1 MFNKNKS
8 GSEEN
13 TPAKGHFRTEHFYPS
28 EEAELRICVVL
39 HLSLWMPQCWGQWHT
54 QILSPRVW
62 IHRWK
67 VRRENTT
74 GTGPKIVNSNPLWSQ
89 STVVHTDT
97 DLPKNQ
103 LISGLTIY
111 LIYTK
116 TPSFSLSTFY
126 LVWEDLIFLVSKER
140 HPSDTT
146 LCWAILLRKD
156 RSS

>member
-1 MFNKNKS
+1 M
-8 GSEEN
+8 
-13 TPAKGHFRTEHFYPS
+13 
-28 EEAELRICVVL
+28 
-39 HLSLWMPQCWGQWHT
+39 
-54 QILSPRVW
+54 
-62 IHRWK
+62 
-67 VRRENTT
+67 
-74 GTGPKIVNSNPLWSQ
+74 
-89 STVVHTDT
+89 DT

-116 TPSFSLSTFY
+116 TPLFSLSTFY

-146 LCWAILLRKD
+146 LCWAILLCKD